1 LPVIHGGHV
10 ADAPFPIASASNV
23 RDRRISRTMT
33 GATSLPL
40 PNSAYITAP
49 GESRTD
55 PMPSEISASRP
66 TRATN
71 AVVVPVCARHPHW
84 SRPLS
89 QQSSIVLSGFICPGT
104 VIIGNMRQK

>member
-66 TRATN
+66 TSTTN
-71 AVVVPVCARHPHW
+71 AVVVHPHW